1 MGGSR
6 KGVWMDIGWTWFETA
21 IGYPGLDSAIK
32 AIILVALRHGI

>member
-6 KGVWMDIGWTWFETA
+6 KGTWMDIDWIWFEMV

-32 AIILVALRHGI
+32 AILLDVLSLVI